1 MNNELTDFAEF
12 VDSFMWTFKSNFD
25 VINSKFKKFLETKG
39 HILIERGVKK
49 DKTFRRSY
57 KMFYEHEM
65 LFLMLVY
72 FLKNGIDIDS
82 VDSLGMDTIEDAFY
96 YAHNEM
102 GGFYLHTL
110 YVGKIR
116 MIVTCG
122 GNVVNVYFSLPQ
134 NGREIYYSCFNMI
147 ETARTYYDPMRLFG
161 SIRSSMLAYNLV
173 YLFLAQIEAYRDILD
188 CFDKIGKAVVHIT
201 NKLYEVVSGE

>member
-12 VDSFMWTFKSNFD
+12 VDSFMLTFKSNFD
-25 VINSKFKKFLETKG
+25 VINSKFKTFLVTKG
-39 HILIERGVKK
+39 HVLIERGVKK

-57 KMFYEHEM
+57 KIFYEHEM

-161 SIRSSMLAYNLV
+161 SARSSMLAYNLA